1 MSSHRHVD
9 RVLGEPRQGAEKQL
23 FQRMGHLMGAFDEG
37 LDEQDL
43 LVEEVGRE

>member
-9 RVLGEPRQGAEKQL
+9 RVWEPRQGWRKQL

-37 LDEQDL
+37 LDEQDF
-43 LVEEVGRE
+43 VRWI